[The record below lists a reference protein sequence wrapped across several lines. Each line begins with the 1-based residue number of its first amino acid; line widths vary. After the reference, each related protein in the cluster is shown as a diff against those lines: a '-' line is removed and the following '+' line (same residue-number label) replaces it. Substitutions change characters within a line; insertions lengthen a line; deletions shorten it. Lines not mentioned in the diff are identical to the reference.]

1 MRVGIGYDSHAFG
14 KKKARRLIL
23 GGVEIPHDRGLEG
36 HSDADAVAHAVTD
49 ALLGAAGL
57 GDIGRMFPNDDPRWK
72 DADSLQLLNQAFLK
86 VVEAG
91 FQFVH
96 ADVTIIAE
104 RPKLAPHVDAM
115 EAKIAEAL
123 LAGPAHVSIKAK
135 TNEGMGWI
143 GRGEGIA
150 VFAVATLAQH
160 GD

>member
-1 MRVGIGYDSHAFG
+1 
-14 KKKARRLIL
+14 
-23 GGVEIPHDRGLEG
+23 
-36 HSDADAVAHAVTD
+36 
-49 ALLGAAGL
+49 
-57 GDIGRMFPNDDPRWK
+57 MFPNDDPRWK
-72 DADSLQLLNQAFLK
+72 DANSLQLLNQAFLK

-104 RPKLAPHVDAM
+104 RPTLAPHVDAM
-115 EAKIAEAL
+115 EAKIAEAV

>member
-1 MRVGIGYDSHAFG
+1 
-14 KKKARRLIL
+14 
-23 GGVEIPHDRGLEG
+23 
-36 HSDADAVAHAVTD
+36 VAHAVTD

-72 DADSLQLLNQAFLK
+72 DANSIQLLNLAFLK

-104 RPKLAPHVDAM
+104 KPVLAPHIDAM
-115 EAKIAEAL
+115 EARVAEAV
-123 LAGPAHVSIKAK
+123 LAGQAHVSIKAK

-150 VFAVATLAQH
+150 VLAVATLSESSGPRLSGGSSGIL

>member
-1 MRVGIGYDSHAFG
+1 MRVGLGIDTHRFAEG
-14 KKKARRLIL
+14 RPLIL

-72 DADSLQLLNQAFLK
+72 GANSLQLLNQAFLK

-115 EAKIAEAL
+115 EAKIAEAV
-123 LAGPAHVSIKAK
+123 LAGPAQVSIKAK